1 MSDMTRIKICGITN
15 LDDGLEAIA
24 AGVDALGFV
33 FVPNTPRY
41 ITPPQAKLV
50 IKQLPPFI
58 TNVGL
63 FVDSEIDEIEDI
75 VNHCKLD
82 AVQLHGNEPPE
93 MCSYIRLQTK
103 IIKSFHVK
111 NESQVL
117 KNKIDNYR
125 VDAYLLDTFIKGKA
139 GGTGQTFDWR
149 IAEGL
154 GPRIILAGGLT
165 PNNIGAAIT
174 QVQPYGVDV
183 SSGIEKSPGKK
194 DTGKIYS
201 FVDQVRQANL
211 IIRKNAEIKL

>member
-1 MSDMTRIKICGITN
+1 MTRIKICGITN

-41 ITPPQAKLV
+41 ITPSQAKLV

-82 AVQLHGNEPPE
+82 AVQLHGNESPE
-93 MCSYIRLQTK
+93 MCSQISLQTK
-103 IIKSFHVK
+103 VIKSFHVK
-111 NESQVL
+111 KELQVL
-117 KNKIDNYR
+117 RNEIANYR

-154 GPRIILAGGLT
+154 SQRIILAGGLT
-165 PNNIGAAIT
+165 PDNIGTAIA
-174 QVQPYGVDV
+174 QLQPYGVDV
-183 SSGIEKSPGKK
+183 SSGVEKSPGKK
-194 DTGKIYS
+194 DTNKIHS
-201 FVDQVRQANL
+201 FVRQVRKANL
-211 IIRKNAEIKL
+211 IIEKNAGIKL

>member
-1 MSDMTRIKICGITN
+1 MTRIKICGITN

-41 ITPPQAKLV
+41 ITPSQAKLV

-82 AVQLHGNEPPE
+82 AVQLHGNESPE
-93 MCSYIRLQTK
+93 MCSQISLQTK
-103 IIKSFHVK
+103 VIKSFHVK
-111 NESQVL
+111 KELQVL
-117 KNKIDNYR
+117 RNEIENYR

-154 GPRIILAGGLT
+154 SQRIILAGGLT
-165 PNNIGAAIT
+165 PDNIGTAIA
-174 QVQPYGVDV
+174 QLQPYGVDV
-183 SSGIEKSPGKK
+183 SSGVEKSPGKK
-194 DTGKIYS
+194 DTNKIYS
-201 FVDQVRQANL
+201 FVRQVRKTNL
-211 IIRKNAEIKL
+211 IIEKNAEIKL

>member
-1 MSDMTRIKICGITN
+1 MTRIKICGITN

-41 ITPPQAKLV
+41 ITPSQAKLV

-63 FVDSEIDEIEDI
+63 FVDSETDEIEDI

-82 AVQLHGNEPPE
+82 AVQLHGNESPE
-93 MCSYIRLQTK
+93 MCSQISLQTK
-103 IIKSFHVK
+103 VIKSFHVK
-111 NESQVL
+111 KELQVL
-117 KNKIDNYR
+117 RNEIENYR

-154 GPRIILAGGLT
+154 SQRIILAGGLT
-165 PNNIGAAIT
+165 PDNIGTAIA
-174 QVQPYGVDV
+174 QLQPYGVDV
-183 SSGIEKSPGKK
+183 SSGVEKSPGKK
-194 DTGKIYS
+194 DTNKIYS
-201 FVDQVRQANL
+201 FVRQVRKANL
-211 IIRKNAEIKL
+211 IIEKNAEIKL

>member
-1 MSDMTRIKICGITN
+1 MTRIKICGITN

-41 ITPPQAKLV
+41 ITPSQAKLV

-63 FVDSEIDEIEDI
+63 FVDNEIGEIEDI

-82 AVQLHGNEPPE
+82 AVQLHGNESPE
-93 MCSYIRLQTK
+93 MCSQISLQTK
-103 IIKSFHVK
+103 VIKSFHVK
-111 NESQVL
+111 KEPQVL
-117 KNKIDNYR
+117 RNEIENYR

-154 GPRIILAGGLT
+154 SQRIIVAGGLT
-165 PNNIGAAIT
+165 PNNIGTAIA
-174 QVQPYGVDV
+174 QLQPYGVDV
-183 SSGIEKSPGKK
+183 SSGVEKSPGKK
-194 DTGKIYS
+194 DTNKIYS
-201 FVDQVRQANL
+201 FVRQVRKANL
-211 IIRKNAEIKL
+211 ITEKNAEIKL

>member
-1 MSDMTRIKICGITN
+1 MTRIKICGITN

-41 ITPPQAKLV
+41 ITPSQAKLV

-82 AVQLHGNEPPE
+82 AVQLHGNESPE
-93 MCSYIRLQTK
+93 MCSQISLQTK
-103 IIKSFHVK
+103 VIKSFHVK
-111 NESQVL
+111 KELQVL
-117 KNKIDNYR
+117 RNEIENYR

-154 GPRIILAGGLT
+154 SQRIILAGGLT
-165 PNNIGAAIT
+165 PDNIGTAIA
-174 QVQPYGVDV
+174 QLQPYGVDV
-183 SSGIEKSPGKK
+183 SSGVEKSPGKK
-194 DTGKIYS
+194 DTNKIHS
-201 FVDQVRQANL
+201 FVRQVRKANL
-211 IIRKNAEIKL
+211 IIEKNAEIKL

>member
-1 MSDMTRIKICGITN
+1 MTRIKICGITN
-15 LDDGLEAIA
+15 LDDGLEAIE

-41 ITPPQAKLV
+41 ITPSQAKLV

-82 AVQLHGNEPPE
+82 AVQLHGNESPE
-93 MCSYIRLQTK
+93 MCSQISLQTK
-103 IIKSFHVK
+103 VIKSFHIK
-111 NESQVL
+111 KELQVL
-117 KNKIDNYR
+117 RNEIENYR

-154 GPRIILAGGLT
+154 SQRIILAGGLT
-165 PNNIGAAIT
+165 PDNIGTAIA
-174 QVQPYGVDV
+174 QLQPYGVDV
-183 SSGIEKSPGKK
+183 SSGVEKSPGKK
-194 DTGKIYS
+194 DTNKIYS
-201 FVDQVRQANL
+201 FVRQVRKANL
-211 IIRKNAEIKL
+211 IIEKNAEIKL

>member
-1 MSDMTRIKICGITN
+1 MTRIKICGITN

-41 ITPPQAKLV
+41 ITPSQAKLV

-63 FVDSEIDEIEDI
+63 FVDNEIGEIEDI

-82 AVQLHGNEPPE
+82 AVQLHGNESPE
-93 MCSYIRLQTK
+93 MCTKIRFQTK
-103 IIKSFHVK
+103 VIKSFHVK
-111 NESQVL
+111 KELQVL
-117 KNKIDNYR
+117 RNEIENYR

-154 GPRIILAGGLT
+154 SQRIIVAGGLT
-165 PNNIGAAIT
+165 PNNIGTAIA
-174 QVQPYGVDV
+174 QLQPYGVDV
-183 SSGIEKSPGKK
+183 SSGVEKSPGKK
-194 DTGKIYS
+194 DTNKIYS
-201 FVDQVRQANL
+201 FVRQVRKANL
-211 IIRKNAEIKL
+211 ITEKNAEIKL

>member
-1 MSDMTRIKICGITN
+1 MTRIKICGITN

-41 ITPPQAKLV
+41 ITPSQAKLV

-82 AVQLHGNEPPE
+82 AVQLHGNESPE
-93 MCSYIRLQTK
+93 MCSQISLQTK
-103 IIKSFHVK
+103 VIKSFHVK
-111 NESQVL
+111 KELQVL
-117 KNKIDNYR
+117 RNEIENYR

-154 GPRIILAGGLT
+154 SQRIILAGGLT
-165 PNNIGAAIT
+165 PDNIGTAIA
-174 QVQPYGVDV
+174 QLQPYGVDV
-183 SSGIEKSPGKK
+183 SSGVEKSPGKK
-194 DTGKIYS
+194 DTNKIYS
-201 FVDQVRQANL
+201 FVRQVRKANL
-211 IIRKNAEIKL
+211 IIEKNAEIKL

>member
-1 MSDMTRIKICGITN
+1 MTRIKICGITN

-41 ITPPQAKLV
+41 ITPSQAKLV

-82 AVQLHGNEPPE
+82 AVQLHGNESPE
-93 MCSYIRLQTK
+93 MCTKIRFQTK
-103 IIKSFHVK
+103 VIKSFHVK
-111 NESQVL
+111 KEPQVL
-117 KNKIDNYR
+117 RNEIENYR

-154 GPRIILAGGLT
+154 SQRIIVAGGLT
-165 PNNIGAAIT
+165 PNNIGTAIA
-174 QVQPYGVDV
+174 QLQPYGVDV
-183 SSGIEKSPGKK
+183 SSGVEKSPGKK
-194 DTGKIYS
+194 DTNKIYS
-201 FVDQVRQANL
+201 FVRQVRKANL
-211 IIRKNAEIKL
+211 ITEKNAEIKL

>member
-1 MSDMTRIKICGITN
+1 MTRIKICGITN

-41 ITPPQAKLV
+41 ITPSQAKLV

-82 AVQLHGNEPPE
+82 AVQLHGNESPE
-93 MCSYIRLQTK
+93 MCSQISLQTK
-103 IIKSFHVK
+103 VIKSFHVK
-111 NESQVL
+111 KEPQVL
-117 KNKIDNYR
+117 RNEIENYR

-154 GPRIILAGGLT
+154 SQRIILAGGLT
-165 PNNIGAAIT
+165 PDNIGTAIA
-174 QVQPYGVDV
+174 QLQPYGVDV
-183 SSGIEKSPGKK
+183 SSGVEKSPGKK
-194 DTGKIYS
+194 DTNKIYS
-201 FVDQVRQANL
+201 FVRQVRKANL
-211 IIRKNAEIKL
+211 ITEKNAEIKL

>member
-1 MSDMTRIKICGITN
+1 MTRIKICGITN

-41 ITPPQAKLV
+41 ITPSQAKLV

-82 AVQLHGNEPPE
+82 AVQLHGNESPE
-93 MCSYIRLQTK
+93 MCSQISLQTK
-103 IIKSFHVK
+103 VIKSFHVK
-111 NESQVL
+111 KELQVL
-117 KNKIDNYR
+117 RNEIANYR
-125 VDAYLLDTFIKGKA
+125 VAAYLLDTFIKGKA

-154 GPRIILAGGLT
+154 SQRIILAGGLT
-165 PNNIGAAIT
+165 PDNIGTAIA
-174 QVQPYGVDV
+174 QLQPYGVDV
-183 SSGIEKSPGKK
+183 SSGVEKSPGKK
-194 DTGKIYS
+194 DTNKIYS
-201 FVDQVRQANL
+201 FVRQVRKANL
-211 IIRKNAEIKL
+211 IIEKNAEIKL

>member
-1 MSDMTRIKICGITN
+1 MTRIKICGITN

-41 ITPPQAKLV
+41 ITPSQAKLV

-82 AVQLHGNEPPE
+82 AVQLHGNESPE
-93 MCSYIRLQTK
+93 MCSQISLQTK
-103 IIKSFHVK
+103 VIKSFHVK
-111 NESQVL
+111 KELQVL
-117 KNKIDNYR
+117 RNEIENYR

-154 GPRIILAGGLT
+154 SQRIILAGGLT
-165 PNNIGAAIT
+165 PDNIGTAIA
-174 QVQPYGVDV
+174 QLQPYGVDV
-183 SSGIEKSPGKK
+183 SSGVEKSPGKK
-194 DTGKIYS
+194 DTNKIYS
-201 FVDQVRQANL
+201 FVRQVRKANL
-211 IIRKNAEIKL
+211 IREKNAEIKL

>member
-1 MSDMTRIKICGITN
+1 MTRIKICGITN

-41 ITPPQAKLV
+41 ITPSQAKLV

-82 AVQLHGNEPPE
+82 AVQLHGNESPE
-93 MCSYIRLQTK
+93 MCSQISLQTK
-103 IIKSFHVK
+103 VIKSFHIK
-111 NESQVL
+111 KELQVL
-117 KNKIDNYR
+117 RNEIENYR

-149 IAEGL
+149 IAEGISQ
-154 GPRIILAGGLT
+154 RIILAGGLT
-165 PNNIGAAIT
+165 PDNIGTAIA
-174 QVQPYGVDV
+174 QLQPYGVDV
-183 SSGIEKSPGKK
+183 SSGVEKSPGKK
-194 DTGKIYS
+194 DTNKIHS
-201 FVDQVRQANL
+201 FVRQVRKANL
-211 IIRKNAEIKL
+211 IIEKNAEIKL

>member
-1 MSDMTRIKICGITN
+1 MTRIKICGITN

-41 ITPPQAKLV
+41 ITPSQAKLV

-82 AVQLHGNEPPE
+82 AVQLHGNESPE
-93 MCSYIRLQTK
+93 MCSQISLQTK
-103 IIKSFHVK
+103 VIKSFHVK
-111 NESQVL
+111 KELQVL
-117 KNKIDNYR
+117 RNEIANYR

-154 GPRIILAGGLT
+154 SQRIILAGGLT
-165 PNNIGAAIT
+165 PNNIGTAIA
-174 QVQPYGVDV
+174 QLQPYGVDV
-183 SSGIEKSPGKK
+183 SSGVEKSPGKK
-194 DTGKIYS
+194 DTNKIHS
-201 FVDQVRQANL
+201 FVRQVRKANL
-211 IIRKNAEIKL
+211 IIEKNAEIKL

>member
-1 MSDMTRIKICGITN
+1 MTRIKICGITN

-41 ITPPQAKLV
+41 ITPSQAKLV

-82 AVQLHGNEPPE
+82 AVQLHGNESPE
-93 MCSYIRLQTK
+93 MCTKIRFQTK
-103 IIKSFHVK
+103 VIKSFHVK
-111 NESQVL
+111 KEPQVL
-117 KNKIDNYR
+117 RNEIENYR

-154 GPRIILAGGLT
+154 SQRIIVAGGLT
-165 PNNIGAAIT
+165 PNNIGTAIA
-174 QVQPYGVDV
+174 QLQPYGVDV
-183 SSGIEKSPGKK
+183 SSGVEKSPGKK
-194 DTGKIYS
+194 DTNKIHS
-201 FVDQVRQANL
+201 FVRQVRKANL
-211 IIRKNAEIKL
+211 IIEKNAGIKL

>member
-1 MSDMTRIKICGITN
+1 MTRIKICGITN

-41 ITPPQAKLV
+41 ITPSQAKLV

-63 FVDSEIDEIEDI
+63 FVDNEIGEIEDI

-82 AVQLHGNEPPE
+82 AVQLHGNESPE
-93 MCSYIRLQTK
+93 MCTKIRFQTK
-103 IIKSFHVK
+103 VIKSFHVK
-111 NESQVL
+111 KEPQVL
-117 KNKIDNYR
+117 RNEIENYR

-154 GPRIILAGGLT
+154 SQRIIVAGGLT
-165 PNNIGAAIT
+165 PNNIGTAIA
-174 QVQPYGVDV
+174 QLQPYGVDV
-183 SSGIEKSPGKK
+183 SSGVEKSPGKK
-194 DTGKIYS
+194 DTNKIYS
-201 FVDQVRQANL
+201 FVRQVRKANL
-211 IIRKNAEIKL
+211 ITEKNAEIKL

>member
-1 MSDMTRIKICGITN
+1 MTRIKICGITN

-41 ITPPQAKLV
+41 ITPSQAKLV

-63 FVDSEIDEIEDI
+63 FVDNEIGEIEDI

-82 AVQLHGNEPPE
+82 AVQLHGNESPE
-93 MCSYIRLQTK
+93 MCTQIRFQTK
-103 IIKSFHVK
+103 VIKSFHVK
-111 NESQVL
+111 KELQVL
-117 KNKIDNYR
+117 RNEIENYR

-154 GPRIILAGGLT
+154 SQRIILAGGLT
-165 PNNIGAAIT
+165 PDNIGTAIA
-174 QVQPYGVDV
+174 QLQPYGVDV
-183 SSGIEKSPGKK
+183 SSGVEKSPGKK
-194 DTGKIYS
+194 DTNKIYS
-201 FVDQVRQANL
+201 FVRQVRKANL
-211 IIRKNAEIKL
+211 IIEKNAEIKL

>member
-1 MSDMTRIKICGITN
+1 MTRIKICGITN

-41 ITPPQAKLV
+41 ITPSLAKLV

-82 AVQLHGNEPPE
+82 AVQLHGNESPE
-93 MCSYIRLQTK
+93 MCSQISLQTK
-103 IIKSFHVK
+103 VIKSFHVK
-111 NESQVL
+111 KELQVL
-117 KNKIDNYR
+117 RNEIENYR

-154 GPRIILAGGLT
+154 SQRIILAGGLT
-165 PNNIGAAIT
+165 PDNIGTAIA
-174 QVQPYGVDV
+174 QLQPYGVDV
-183 SSGIEKSPGKK
+183 SSGVEKSPGKK
-194 DTGKIYS
+194 DTNKIYS
-201 FVDQVRQANL
+201 FVRQVRKANL
-211 IIRKNAEIKL
+211 IIEKNGEIKL

>member
-1 MSDMTRIKICGITN
+1 MTRIKICGITN

-82 AVQLHGNEPPE
+82 AVQLHGNESPE
-93 MCSYIRLQTK
+93 MCSQISLQTK
-103 IIKSFHVK
+103 VIKSFHVK
-111 NESQVL
+111 KELQVL
-117 KNKIDNYR
+117 RNEIENYR

-154 GPRIILAGGLT
+154 SQRIILAGGLT
-165 PNNIGAAIT
+165 PDNIGTAIA
-174 QVQPYGVDV
+174 QLQPYGVDV
-183 SSGIEKSPGKK
+183 SSGVEKSPGKK
-194 DTGKIYS
+194 DTNKIYS
-201 FVDQVRQANL
+201 FVRQVRKANL
-211 IIRKNAEIKL
+211 IIEKNAEIKL

>member
-1 MSDMTRIKICGITN
+1 MTRIKICGITN

-41 ITPPQAKLV
+41 ITPSQAKLV

-63 FVDSEIDEIEDI
+63 FVDSEIDEIENI

-82 AVQLHGNEPPE
+82 AVQLHGNESPE
-93 MCSYIRLQTK
+93 MCSQISLQTK
-103 IIKSFHVK
+103 VIKSFHVK
-111 NESQVL
+111 KELQVL
-117 KNKIDNYR
+117 RNEIENYR

-154 GPRIILAGGLT
+154 SQRIILAGGLT
-165 PNNIGAAIT
+165 PDNIGTAIA
-174 QVQPYGVDV
+174 QLQPYGVDV
-183 SSGIEKSPGKK
+183 SSGVEKSPGKK
-194 DTGKIYS
+194 DTNKIYS
-201 FVDQVRQANL
+201 FVRQVRKANL
-211 IIRKNAEIKL
+211 IIEKNAGIKL

>member
-1 MSDMTRIKICGITN
+1 MTRIKICGITN

-41 ITPPQAKLV
+41 ITPSQAKLV

-82 AVQLHGNEPPE
+82 AVQLHGNESPE
-93 MCSYIRLQTK
+93 MCSQISLQTK
-103 IIKSFHVK
+103 VIKSFHVK
-111 NESQVL
+111 KELQVL
-117 KNKIDNYR
+117 RNEIENYR

-154 GPRIILAGGLT
+154 SQRIILAGGLT
-165 PNNIGAAIT
+165 PNNIGTAIA
-174 QVQPYGVDV
+174 QLQPYGVDV
-183 SSGIEKSPGKK
+183 SSGVEKSPGKK
-194 DTGKIYS
+194 DTNKIHS
-201 FVDQVRQANL
+201 FVRQVRKANL
-211 IIRKNAEIKL
+211 IIEKNAEIKL

>member
-1 MSDMTRIKICGITN
+1 MTRIKICGITN

-41 ITPPQAKLV
+41 ITPSQAKLV

-63 FVDSEIDEIEDI
+63 FVDNEIGEIEDI

-82 AVQLHGNEPPE
+82 AVQLHGNESPE
-93 MCSYIRLQTK
+93 MCSQISLQTK
-103 IIKSFHVK
+103 VIKSFHVK
-111 NESQVL
+111 KELQVL
-117 KNKIDNYR
+117 RNEIANYR

-154 GPRIILAGGLT
+154 SQRIILAGGLT
-165 PNNIGAAIT
+165 PDNIGTAIA
-174 QVQPYGVDV
+174 QLQPYGVDV
-183 SSGIEKSPGKK
+183 SSGVEKSPGKK
-194 DTGKIYS
+194 DTNKIHS
-201 FVDQVRQANL
+201 FVRQVRKANL
-211 IIRKNAEIKL
+211 IIEKNAEIKL

>member
-1 MSDMTRIKICGITN
+1 MTRIKICGITN

-41 ITPPQAKLV
+41 ITPSQAKLV

-63 FVDSEIDEIEDI
+63 FVDSEIDEIKDI

-82 AVQLHGNEPPE
+82 AVQLHGNESPE
-93 MCSYIRLQTK
+93 MCSQISLQTK
-103 IIKSFHVK
+103 VIKSFHVK
-111 NESQVL
+111 KELQVL
-117 KNKIDNYR
+117 RNEIANYR
-125 VDAYLLDTFIKGKA
+125 VAAYLLDTFIKGKA

-154 GPRIILAGGLT
+154 SQRIILAGGLT
-165 PNNIGAAIT
+165 PDNIGTAIA
-174 QVQPYGVDV
+174 QLQPYGVDV
-183 SSGIEKSPGKK
+183 SSGVEKSPGKK
-194 DTGKIYS
+194 DTNKIYS
-201 FVDQVRQANL
+201 FVRQVRKANL
-211 IIRKNAEIKL
+211 IIEKNAEIKL

>member
-1 MSDMTRIKICGITN
+1 MTRIKICGITN

-41 ITPPQAKLV
+41 ITPSQAKLV

-82 AVQLHGNEPPE
+82 AVQLHGNESPE
-93 MCSYIRLQTK
+93 MCSQISLQTK
-103 IIKSFHVK
+103 VIKSFHVK
-111 NESQVL
+111 KELQVL
-117 KNKIDNYR
+117 RNEIANYR
-125 VDAYLLDTFIKGKA
+125 VAAYLLDTFIKGKA

-154 GPRIILAGGLT
+154 SQRIILAGGLT
-165 PNNIGAAIT
+165 PDNIGTAIA
-174 QVQPYGVDV
+174 QLQPYGVDV
-183 SSGIEKSPGKK
+183 SSGVEKSPGKK
-194 DTGKIYS
+194 DTNKIHS
-201 FVDQVRQANL
+201 FVRQVRKANL
-211 IIRKNAEIKL
+211 IIEKNAEIKL

>member
-1 MSDMTRIKICGITN
+1 MTRIKICGITN

-82 AVQLHGNEPPE
+82 AVQLHGNESPE
-93 MCSYIRLQTK
+93 MCSQISLQTK
-103 IIKSFHVK
+103 VIKSFHVK
-111 NESQVL
+111 KELQVL
-117 KNKIDNYR
+117 RNEIENYR

-154 GPRIILAGGLT
+154 SQRIILAGGLT
-165 PNNIGAAIT
+165 PDNIGTAIA
-174 QVQPYGVDV
+174 QLQPYGVDV
-183 SSGIEKSPGKK
+183 SSGVEKSPGKK
-194 DTGKIYS
+194 DTNKIHS
-201 FVDQVRQANL
+201 FVRQVRKANL
-211 IIRKNAEIKL
+211 IIEKNAEIKL

>member
-1 MSDMTRIKICGITN
+1 MTRIKICGITN
-15 LDDGLEAIA
+15 LDDGLEAIE

-41 ITPPQAKLV
+41 ITPSQAKLV

-82 AVQLHGNEPPE
+82 AVQLHGNESPE
-93 MCSYIRLQTK
+93 MCSQISLQTK
-103 IIKSFHVK
+103 VIKSFHVK
-111 NESQVL
+111 KELQVL
-117 KNKIDNYR
+117 RNEIENYR

-154 GPRIILAGGLT
+154 SQRIILAGGLT
-165 PNNIGAAIT
+165 PNNIGTAIA
-174 QVQPYGVDV
+174 QLQPYGVDV
-183 SSGIEKSPGKK
+183 SSGVEKSPGKK
-194 DTGKIYS
+194 DTNKIHS
-201 FVDQVRQANL
+201 FVRQVRKANL
-211 IIRKNAEIKL
+211 IIEKNAEIKL

>member
-1 MSDMTRIKICGITN
+1 MSNMTRIKICGITN

-41 ITPPQAKLV
+41 ITPSQAKSI
-50 IKQLPPFI
+50 IKQLPPFV

-63 FVDSEIDEIEDI
+63 FVDSKLGEIEDTI
-75 VNHCKLD
+75 NHCKLD

-93 MCSYIRLQTK
+93 ICSHIRLQTK

-125 VDAYLLDTFIKGKA
+125 VDAYLLDTFIKGKS

-165 PNNIGAAIT
+165 PNNIRTAIT

-194 DTGKIYS
+194 DTGKIYA

-211 IIRKNAEIKL
+211 IIQKNAEIKL

>member
-41 ITPPQAKLV
+41 ITPSQAKLV

-75 VNHCKLD
+75 VNHCKLN
-82 AVQLHGNEPPE
+82 AVQLHGDESPE
-93 MCSYIRLQTK
+93 MCSQISLQTK
-103 IIKSFHVK
+103 VIKSFHVK
-111 NESQVL
+111 KELQVL
-117 KNKIDNYR
+117 RNEIANYR

-154 GPRIILAGGLT
+154 SQRIILAGGLT
-165 PNNIGAAIT
+165 PDNIGTAIA
-174 QVQPYGVDV
+174 QLQPYGVDV
-183 SSGIEKSPGKK
+183 SSGVEKSPGKK
-194 DTGKIYS
+194 DTNKIYS
-201 FVDQVRQANL
+201 FVRQVRKANL
-211 IIRKNAEIKL
+211 IIEKNAEIKL

>member
-1 MSDMTRIKICGITN
+1 MTRIKICGITN

-41 ITPPQAKLV
+41 ITPSQAKLV

-82 AVQLHGNEPPE
+82 AVQLHGNESPE
-93 MCSYIRLQTK
+93 MCSQISLQTK
-103 IIKSFHVK
+103 VIKSFHVK
-111 NESQVL
+111 KELQVL
-117 KNKIDNYR
+117 RNEIENYR

-154 GPRIILAGGLT
+154 SQRIILAGGLT
-165 PNNIGAAIT
+165 PDNIGTAIA
-174 QVQPYGVDV
+174 QLQPYGVDV
-183 SSGIEKSPGKK
+183 SSGVEKSPGKK
-194 DTGKIYS
+194 DTNKIYS
-201 FVDQVRQANL
+201 FVRQVRKANL
-211 IIRKNAEIKL
+211 ITEKNAEIKL

>member
-1 MSDMTRIKICGITN
+1 MTRIKICGITN

-41 ITPPQAKLV
+41 ITPSQAKLV

-82 AVQLHGNEPPE
+82 AVQLHGNESPE
-93 MCSYIRLQTK
+93 MCSQISLQTK
-103 IIKSFHVK
+103 VIKSFHVK
-111 NESQVL
+111 KELQVL
-117 KNKIDNYR
+117 RNEIANYR

-154 GPRIILAGGLT
+154 SQRIILAGGLT
-165 PNNIGAAIT
+165 PDNIGTAIA
-174 QVQPYGVDV
+174 QLQPYGVDV
-183 SSGIEKSPGKK
+183 SSGVEKSPGKK
-194 DTGKIYS
+194 DTNKIHS
-201 FVDQVRQANL
+201 FVRQVRKANL
-211 IIRKNAEIKL
+211 IIEKNAEIKL

>member
-1 MSDMTRIKICGITN
+1 MTRIKICGITN

-82 AVQLHGNEPPE
+82 AVQLHGNESPE
-93 MCSYIRLQTK
+93 MCSQISLQTK
-103 IIKSFHVK
+103 VIKSFHVK
-111 NESQVL
+111 KELQVL
-117 KNKIDNYR
+117 RNEIANYR

-154 GPRIILAGGLT
+154 SQRIILAGGLT
-165 PNNIGAAIT
+165 PDNIGTAIA
-174 QVQPYGVDV
+174 QLQPYGVDV
-183 SSGIEKSPGKK
+183 SSGVEKSPGKK
-194 DTGKIYS
+194 DTNKIYS
-201 FVDQVRQANL
+201 FVRQVRKANL
-211 IIRKNAEIKL
+211 IIEKNAEIKL

>member
-1 MSDMTRIKICGITN
+1 MTRIKICGITN

-41 ITPPQAKLV
+41 ITPSQAKLV

-63 FVDSEIDEIEDI
+63 FVDNEIGEIEDI

-82 AVQLHGNEPPE
+82 AVQLHGNESPE
-93 MCSYIRLQTK
+93 MCTKIRFQTK
-103 IIKSFHVK
+103 VIKSFHVK
-111 NESQVL
+111 KEPQVL
-117 KNKIDNYR
+117 RNEIENYR

-154 GPRIILAGGLT
+154 SQRIIVAGGLT
-165 PNNIGAAIT
+165 PNNIGTAIA
-174 QVQPYGVDV
+174 QLQPYGVDV
-183 SSGIEKSPGKK
+183 SSGVEKSPGKK
-194 DTGKIYS
+194 DTNKIHS
-201 FVDQVRQANL
+201 FVRQVRKANL
-211 IIRKNAEIKL
+211 IIEKNAGIKL

>member
-1 MSDMTRIKICGITN
+1 M
-15 LDDGLEAIA
+15 
-24 AGVDALGFV
+24 
-33 FVPNTPRY
+33 
-41 ITPPQAKLV
+41 
-50 IKQLPPFI
+50 
-58 TNVGL
+58 L
-63 FVDSEIDEIEDI
+63 FNYS
-75 VNHCKLD
+75 H
-82 AVQLHGNEPPE
+82 
-93 MCSYIRLQTK
+93 YIRLQTK

-165 PNNIGAAIT
+165 PNNIGAAII

-183 SSGIEKSPGKK
+183 SSGIEKSQGKK
-194 DTGKIYS
+194 DIGKIYS

>member
-1 MSDMTRIKICGITN
+1 MTRIKICGITN

-41 ITPPQAKLV
+41 ITPSQAKLV

-63 FVDSEIDEIEDI
+63 FVDNEIGEIEDI

-82 AVQLHGNEPPE
+82 AVQLHGNESPE
-93 MCSYIRLQTK
+93 MCTKIRFQTK
-103 IIKSFHVK
+103 VIKSFHVK
-111 NESQVL
+111 KEPQVL
-117 KNKIDNYR
+117 RNEIENYR

-154 GPRIILAGGLT
+154 SQRIILAGGLT
-165 PNNIGAAIT
+165 PDNIGTAIA
-174 QVQPYGVDV
+174 QLQPYGVDV
-183 SSGIEKSPGKK
+183 SSGVEKSPGKK
-194 DTGKIYS
+194 DTNKIYS
-201 FVDQVRQANL
+201 FVRQVRKANL
-211 IIRKNAEIKL
+211 ITEKNAEIKL

>member
-1 MSDMTRIKICGITN
+1 MTRIKICGITN

-41 ITPPQAKLV
+41 ITPSQAKLV

-82 AVQLHGNEPPE
+82 AVQLHGNESPE
-93 MCSYIRLQTK
+93 MCSQISLQTK
-103 IIKSFHVK
+103 VIKSFHVK
-111 NESQVL
+111 KELQVL
-117 KNKIDNYR
+117 RNEIENYR

-154 GPRIILAGGLT
+154 SQRIILAGGLT
-165 PNNIGAAIT
+165 PDNIGTAIA
-174 QVQPYGVDV
+174 QLQPYGVDV
-183 SSGIEKSPGKK
+183 SSGVEKSPGKK
-194 DTGKIYS
+194 DTNKIYS
-201 FVDQVRQANL
+201 FVRQIRKANL
-211 IIRKNAEIKL
+211 IIEKNAEIKL

>member
-1 MSDMTRIKICGITN
+1 MTRIKICGITN

-41 ITPPQAKLV
+41 ITPSQAKLV

-82 AVQLHGNEPPE
+82 AVQLHGNESPE
-93 MCSYIRLQTK
+93 MCSQISLQTK
-103 IIKSFHVK
+103 VIKSFHVK
-111 NESQVL
+111 KELQVL
-117 KNKIDNYR
+117 RNEIANYR

-154 GPRIILAGGLT
+154 SQRIILAGGLT
-165 PNNIGAAIT
+165 PDNIGTAIA
-174 QVQPYGVDV
+174 QLQPYGVDV
-183 SSGIEKSPGKK
+183 SSGVEKSPGKK
-194 DTGKIYS
+194 DTNKIYS
-201 FVDQVRQANL
+201 FVRQVRKANL
-211 IIRKNAEIKL
+211 IIEKNAEIKL